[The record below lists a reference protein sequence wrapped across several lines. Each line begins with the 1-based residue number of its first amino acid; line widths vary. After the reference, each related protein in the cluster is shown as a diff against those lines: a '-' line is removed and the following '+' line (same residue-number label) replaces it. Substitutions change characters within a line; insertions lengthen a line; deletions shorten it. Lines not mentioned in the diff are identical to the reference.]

1 MEKTASQDTEV
12 VTQSDQLLCGY
23 VSIADAR
30 RLMGSDILEYYDAS
44 KKTLSLPVPIL
55 VCDALVEL
63 MNGERVPEKLV
74 SGFLSQVKSR
84 DTARLSKLLYTDEA
98 SVYKYFNSRQAMS
111 AFYLD
116 VDVVTT
122 QKKFT
127 TPDDVTQLLVLGQEL
142 EYRRWSSS
150 AVEEAAFGNSGLRA
164 PTPYSYYN
172 SQRALMW
179 YYRRNPLELPFE
191 TLLLC
196 AREAV
201 EETMTPGLITTLCCY
216 TGERVAI
223 KSSRVLFSRYSSVV
237 TDGGVELLS
246 PPSLSTTQ
254 LYINFMSAVLPED
267 VDEYDNNELLMILSL
282 LGLGEL
288 INGELN
294 IPVNDATN
302 TSAYELIKRVN
313 RLVLDNSGRDVD
325 ALAELMGEDLLMRLG
340 VAVMAY
346 YLNPSNVKPS
356 PSALQFAEAV
366 ESYFG

>member
-12 VTQSDQLLCGY
+12 VTRSDQLLCGY

-30 RLMGSDILEYYDAS
+30 RLMGSDLLAYYDPAD
-44 KKTLSLPVPIL
+44 KRLVLPVSIL

-63 MNGERVPEKLV
+63 MNGNRVPEKLV
-74 SGFLSQVKSR
+74 TDFLSQVKSR
-84 DTARLSKLLYTDEA
+84 DVTRLKELLYTDES
-98 SVYKYFNSRQAMS
+98 SVYKYFNSRQALS

-116 VDVVTT
+116 VDVVSTH
-122 QKKFT
+122 KKFT
-127 TPDDVTQLLVLGQEL
+127 TPADVLQLLVLGQEL
-142 EYRRWSSS
+142 EYRRWSSN
-150 AVEEAAFGNSGLRA
+150 AVEEAVFGNSGLRT

-172 SQRALMW
+172 AQRALMW
-179 YYRRNPLELPFE
+179 YYRRDPLSLPLE

-201 EETMTPGLITTLCCY
+201 EETMTPGLVTTLCCY

-237 TDGGVELLS
+237 TDGGVGLLS
-246 PPSLSTTQ
+246 PPSLTTTQ
-254 LYINFMSAVLPED
+254 LYTNFMRAVLPED
-267 VDEYDNNELLMILSL
+267 VDEYDSNELLMLLSL
-282 LGLGEL
+282 LGLGGL
-288 INGELN
+288 INEELN
-294 IPVNDATN
+294 IPVNQATN

-313 RLVLDNSGRDVD
+313 RLVLDNSQRDVD
-325 ALAELMGEDLLMRLG
+325 ALAELMGEDLLVRLG

-366 ESYFG
+366 ESYFS